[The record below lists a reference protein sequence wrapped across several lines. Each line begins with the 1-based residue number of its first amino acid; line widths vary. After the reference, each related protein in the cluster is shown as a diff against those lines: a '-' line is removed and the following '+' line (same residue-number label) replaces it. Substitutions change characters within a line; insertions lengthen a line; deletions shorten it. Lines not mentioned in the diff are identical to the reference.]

1 VRPLPPPPIDEGTA
15 PQFVAVSDLVVPEA
29 GREALQAAFNDRLRA
44 VDHWPGFR
52 GLQVWA
58 DTADACAMTM
68 VSWWDSQ
75 ECFAAYMRSADHRQS
90 HQRIPQGENRP
101 SARRFRRFEVIAQ

>member
-1 VRPLPPPPIDEGTA
+1 VRPSYPRASEDHAA
-15 PQFVAVSDLVVPEA
+15 PGFVAVSDLVVPEA
-29 GREALQAAFNDRLRA
+29 GRDALQAAFRNRLGA

-58 DTADACAMTM
+58 DTTDPCALTM

-75 ECFAAYMRSADHRQS
+75 ECFAAYMRSADHRRS
-90 HQRIPQGENRP
+90 HQRIPVGADRP
-101 SARRFRRFEVIAQ
+101 RPRQFRRYQVIAE

>member
-1 VRPLPPPPIDEGTA
+1 MRPPS
-15 PQFVAVSDLVVPEA
+15 PQATGDRATPHFVAVSELVVPEA
-29 GREALQAAFNDRLRA
+29 GREALQAAFNDRLGA

-58 DTADACAMTM
+58 DTADSCALTM

-75 ECFAAYMRSADHRQS
+75 ECFAAYMRSENHHRS
-90 HQRIPQGENRP
+90 HQRIPKGEHRP
-101 SARRFRRFEVIAQ
+101 RPRRFRRYKVIAR